1 MLHSGHLAAK
11 SFTGNGLAVAE
22 AHSLGSGFQEIPAI
36 LWLSSL
42 KSVKQALKKDMA
54 IRFGTSGWRAVIA
67 DDFTFAGVRQVT
79 EAICAHFEKSD
90 EPKKPVIIGH
100 DTRFLGERFA
110 AECAGVVSAHGFRT
124 LLCNQ
129 PTPTPTISYAIR
141 SEKAVCGINFT
152 ASHNPPE
159 YNGMK
164 LSTGDGAPALPEIT
178 KHVEGLILERAGVVD
193 SLRAKKAQTSDFET
207 YSPRQAYLDDLKKKI
222 RFNVISKAGGRY
234 AFDPLWGTGR
244 GYLDEALRMHGLEV
258 ETIHDWRDVLFGG
271 RSPEPEVTHL
281 TELRELVVARK
292 CTLGLATDGD
302 GDRFGVIDAN
312 GEFITP
318 NQLIAVLFDYLAESR
333 TWSGG
338 VARSV
343 ATSHLVD
350 RVAEARGLP
359 VYETPVGFK
368 FIGELINEDK
378 IILGG
383 EESAGLSIKGHYPEK
398 DGILACLLAAEAVAA
413 RGESLTQQLN
423 KLYERVGRLE
433 AGRIGVRLTEELMK
447 SLSGKLNQDPMEIG
461 GRAIARTNRMDGVKF
476 IFGDGSWLLMR
487 PSGTEPLVRIYAESE
502 SATDLEVLLEQ
513 GRKFL
518 LG

>member
-1 MLHSGHLAAK
+1 MS
-11 SFTGNGLAVAE
+11 
-22 AHSLGSGFQEIPAI
+22 
-36 LWLSSL
+36 
-42 KSVKQALKKDMA
+42 

-67 DDFTFAGVRQVT
+67 DEFTFAGVRQVT
-79 EAICAHFEKSD
+79 EAICTHFQSAANSKN
-90 EPKKPVIIGH
+90 PIIVGH

-110 AECAGVVSAHGFRT
+110 AECAGIVSAKGFRA
-124 LLCNQ
+124 LLCTG
-129 PTPTPTISYAIR
+129 PTPTPVISHAILT
-141 SEKAVCGINFT
+141 ENAVCGINFT

-164 LSTGDGAPALPEIT
+164 LSTADGAPALPEIT
-178 KHVEGLILERAGVVD
+178 KHVESLISEQGSPSATG
-193 SLRAKKAQTSDFET
+193 KTSSPASSPVNET
-207 YSPRQAYLDDLKKKI
+207 YSPRLTYLADLEAKI
-222 RFNVISKAGGRY
+222 NFKVIAGAAQKY

-271 RSPEPEVTHL
+271 RSPEPEESHL
-281 TELRELVVARK
+281 DELRELVLSKGYA
-292 CTLGLATDGD
+292 LGLATDGD
-302 GDRFGVIDAN
+302 GDRFGVVDSN
-312 GEFITP
+312 GAFITP

-333 TWSGG
+333 KWNGG

-350 RVAEARGLP
+350 RVAEKRGLS
-359 VYETPVGFK
+359 VFETPVGFK
-368 FIGELINEDK
+368 YIGELINEDK

-413 RGESLTQQLN
+413 RGASLTDQLN
-423 KLYERVGRLE
+423 ALYAQVGKLES
-433 AGRIGVRLTEELMK
+433 GRIGVRLTPELMS
-447 SLSGKLNQDPMEIG
+447 SLGAKLKQDASEIG
-461 GRAIARTNRMDGVKF
+461 GRRVEKTNRTDGVKF
-476 IFGDGSWLLMR
+476 IFADGSWLLMR

-502 SATDLEVLLEQ
+502 SAKDLEVLLEQ
-513 GRKFL
+513 GSKYL